1 MTVFYSFEKL
11 YLAISGAS
19 SSDETLQHR
28 LANAYIDHL
37 RHISE
42 DNVPAEVRVKLKTLK
57 QALTS
62 KPALANEGTA
72 MASTAA
78 MSDEEARN
86 WLKEI
91 VSMFSNVAQAHGVE
105 MDRDETRK

>member
-11 YLAISGAS
+11 YLAISGAV
-19 SSDETLQHR
+19 SSDETLQIR
-28 LANAYIDHL
+28 LAHAYIDHL
-37 RHISE
+37 AYISE
-42 DNVPAEVRVKLKTLK
+42 DNVPAEVRVKLQALK

-62 KPALANEGTA
+62 SPALANAA

-78 MSDEEARN
+78 MSDEEASN

-91 VSMFSNVAQAHGVE
+91 VSMFSKVAQAHGVE
-105 MDRDETRK
+105 MDRDETKK